1 MPDWLRL
8 AVGTLS
14 ILRVPAPRRV
24 DASVAR
30 GAMLAAPVV
39 GLGLGLLAAA
49 VAGAVRWIAPDGR
62 DPAAVDLLAAVLAV
76 AALAWS
82 TRALHLDGLAD
93 LADGLGVKGAEP
105 EVCERRLA
113 VMREPGVGAFGV
125 VTVGL
130 VLGLQVAALTVA
142 LLGGL
147 GSVVLVSA
155 VVTGRLALT
164 WACVRGVP
172 SARPDG
178 LGATVAGQVPRLAA
192 VLVTL
197 VVLGVAVAGAT
208 VLDDDGSLR
217 SGLLLAAS
225 MLGGLL
231 AGALTTRHAV
241 RRLGGITGDTL
252 GAATELTATAT
263 LVLAALLV

>member
-24 DASVAR
+24 DAGVAR
-30 GAMLAAPVV
+30 GAMLAAPLV

-49 VAGAVRWIAPDGR
+49 VAAGVRWVAPEGR
-62 DPAAVDLLAAVLAV
+62 SPVAVDLLAAVLAIAV
-76 AALAWS
+76 LAWS

-93 LADGLGVKGAEP
+93 LADGLGVKGSGP
-105 EVCERRLA
+105 QVRERRLA
-113 VMREPGVGAFGV
+113 VMREPGAGAFGV
-125 VTVGL
+125 VTVVL
-130 VLGLQVAALTVA
+130 VLALQTSALTVA

-147 GSVVLVSA
+147 GSVVLVNS
-155 VVTGRLALT
+155 VVTGRLAIV

-178 LGATVAGQVPRLAA
+178 LGAAVAGQVPRLAA
-192 VLVTL
+192 ALVTL
-197 VVLGVAVAGAT
+197 LVLGAAVAAAT
-208 VLDDDGSLR
+208 LLDDDGSLR
-217 SGLLLAAS
+217 SGLLLAAA

-252 GAATELTATAT
+252 GATTELTTTAT

>member
-24 DASVAR
+24 DAGVAR
-30 GAMLAAPVV
+30 GAMLAAPLV
-39 GLGLGLLAAA
+39 GLGLGLLAAV
-49 VAGAVRWIAPDGR
+49 VAAGVRWAAPDGR
-62 DPAAVDLLAAVLAV
+62 PPVAVDLLAAVLAIAV
-76 AALAWS
+76 LAWS

-93 LADGLGVKGAEP
+93 LADGLGVKGAGP
-105 EVCERRLA
+105 EVRERRLA
-113 VMREPGVGAFGV
+113 VMREPGTGAFGV
-125 VTVGL
+125 VAVVL
-130 VLGLQVAALTVA
+130 VLALQASALTVV

-178 LGATVAGQVPRLAA
+178 LGAAVAGQVPRLPAA
-192 VLVTL
+192 LVTL
-197 VVLGVAVAGAT
+197 VVLGAAVVAAT
-208 VLDDDGSLR
+208 RLDDDGSVR
-217 SGLLLAAS
+217 SGLLLAAA
-225 MLGGLL
+225 MLLGLL
-231 AGALTTRHAV
+231 AGALTTRRAV
-241 RRLGGITGDTL
+241 DRLGGITGDTL
-252 GAATELTATAT
+252 GAATELATTTT

>member
-8 AVGTLS
+8 AIGTLS

-39 GLGLGLLAAA
+39 GLGLGLVAAA
-49 VAGAVRWIAPDGR
+49 VAAGVRWIAPDGR

-76 AALAWS
+76 AMLAWA

-105 EVCERRLA
+105 EVRERRLA

-125 VTVGL
+125 VGL
-130 VLGLQVAALTVA
+130 VLVLGVQVAALTVA

-155 VVTGRLALT
+155 VVTGRLAIT
-164 WACVRGVP
+164 WSCVRGVP

-178 LGATVAGQVPRLAA
+178 LGATVAGQVPRAAAALLTLALLAA
-192 VLVTL
+192 AVGAATL
-197 VVLGVAVAGAT
+197 
-208 VLDDDGSLR
+208 LDGDGTLR
-217 SGLLLAAS
+217 AGLLLAAA
-225 MLGGLL
+225 MLGGLVV
-231 AGALTTRHAV
+231 GALTTRHAV

-252 GAATELTATAT
+252 GATAELTTTAT